1 MWYPATITA
10 VAASEPVTAAE
21 VKAQTE
27 VDFADDDTLITLL
40 IAGARAF
47 TEKYCGTRLG
57 TQTVSVKCDCF
68 GDFKKFAE
76 APVQSITSIS
86 YVDSDGAT
94 QTLAA
99 SVYELR
105 SDGLEVSIALK
116 YGQVWPVTQ
125 SGSRITV
132 IAVVGYTAVPDD
144 VKRAL
149 LLYIAGGYANRENA
163 KDGDWTAFDSLLCN
177 HRRNA

>member
-1 MWYPATITA
+1 MWYPATVTVA
-10 VAASEPVTAAE
+10 AASEPVSAVE

-27 VDFADDDTLITLL
+27 IDFTDDDPLITLL

-47 TEKYCGTRLG
+47 AEKYCGSRFV
-57 TQTVSVKCDCF
+57 TQTVVVKCDGFC
-68 GDFKKFAE
+68 DFERFAE
-76 APVQSITSIS
+76 APVQSVASIF
-86 YVDSDGAT
+86 YLDTAGTT

-105 SDGLEVSIALK
+105 ADVLDVSIVLK
-116 YGQVWPVTQ
+116 YGQVWPAIQ
-125 SGSRITV
+125 PGSRITV
-132 IAVVGYTAVPDD
+132 TAIVGYATVPDD

-149 LLYIAGGYANRENA
+149 LLYIAGGYADRENDKA
-163 KDGDWTAFDSLLCN
+163 GDWTAFDSLLCN